1 MRRIHHY
8 TILEL
13 LVVVAIAA
21 VILGIATPAFSV
33 MMKGGAM
40 TSTTRELAAKIK
52 AARSYAAANNAHVAL
67 LFPTGKDCPLK
78 PAFHSSVY
86 RPCLVYKDGDG
97 NWMFDSWIEGEP
109 WRSMQKGIIMVPYP
123 DNEPSA
129 SSSSIPK
136 PDDKDFAKEEYDK
149 LWDGLNSSE
158 KELYLVKDVPLG
170 ALLKGPDKDNDDEYP
185 VHRAI
190 IFKPNGQLADVEVDK
205 RLRFR
210 LIEGTVLSGSD
221 AKATATN
228 VFTEGTATYL
238 IAKTFTIHP
247 LTCKMAIED
256 LKFKWTPGS
265 SSLDDTK
272 VN

>member
-67 LFPTGKDCPLK
+67 LFPTGKNCPLK

-123 DNEPSA
+123 GNEPSA
-129 SSSSIPK
+129 SSSSVPK

-170 ALLKGPDKDNDDEYP
+170 ALLNGPDKDNEEEYP